1 MAPTAK
7 SARRRQEL
15 VDTAFAVFAEQ
26 GYAATTVAD
35 ITTRLGVSQGTFYR
49 YFDGKRDILDEV
61 VDLGVERFM
70 LLVELDEAPAPLSC
84 AQDLLDRVRELAGR
98 VLDLAE
104 AEPGLA
110 RLVMLEATSVD
121 DELTHRLMGLLDLF
135 AGLGASYLDEAV
147 EAGVLREGVPT
158 DVLSDALVGMLLPSL
173 VLAFRG
179 ELDRAARDAQIDA
192 LLGVISRGILRPEK
206 QK

>member
-1 MAPTAK
+1 MAPTEK

-15 VDTAFAVFAEQ
+15 VDTAFTVFAEQ

-35 ITTRLGVSQGTFYR
+35 ITGRLGVSQGTFYR
-49 YFDGKRDILDEV
+49 YFDGKRAILDEV
-61 VDLGVERFM
+61 VDVGVERFM
-70 LLVELDEAPAPLSC
+70 LLVELDEVPAPLGSV
-84 AQDLLDRVRELAGR
+84 QELLDRVRELAGR

-110 RLVMLEATSVD
+110 RLIMLEATSVD
-121 DELTHRLMGLLDLF
+121 DELTHRLIGLMDLF
-135 AGLGASYLDEAV
+135 AGLGASYLEQAV
-147 EAGVLREGVPT
+147 GAGVLREDVPT
-158 DVLSDALVGMLLPSL
+158 DVLADALVGMLLPSL

-179 ELDRAARDAQIDA
+179 ELDRTARDAQIEA
-192 LLGVISRGILRPEK
+192 LVDVIARGILRSEK